1 MDVPAS
7 PRGGARFSLDRH
19 DSSALLFRIDLQP
32 ANLVAFGFSSVLRLV
47 SGVGGFSAG
56 VLIRDASRGFGARR
70 LHALVIT
77 QSSIIN
83 QSSKHYT
90 NKQTSS
96 NTFIHSASR
105 Q

>member
-1 MDVPAS
+1 
-7 PRGGARFSLDRH
+7 
-19 DSSALLFRIDLQP
+19 
-32 ANLVAFGFSSVLRLV
+32 VAFGFSSVLRLV

-90 NKQTSS
+90 NKQT
-96 NTFIHSASR
+96 NKLEHVHPFCIKTVTPNLCVVVAVPSR
-105 Q
+105 LTNSYPTILD